1 MKNEWEVISMIQGYL
16 NQTAT
21 WHKVI
26 GQNEYSEPIFADP
39 VTIIVR
45 WEGKRRLVRD
55 NEGREVVSEARVFC
69 IEPVKPGDVLR
80 YDDRDWPVIAVS
92 TVPGLDGKESHREV
106 AV

>member
-1 MKNEWEVISMIQGYL
+1 MIKDYL

-21 WHKVI
+21 WHYVT
-26 GQNEYSEPIFADP
+26 GLNEYGEPSTSSK
-39 VTIIVR
+39 TIKVR

-69 IEPVKPGDVLR
+69 VEPVKPGDVLEHSGR
-80 YDDRDWPVIAVS
+80 EWPVITVS
-92 TVPGLDGKESHREV
+92 TVPGLDGIDSHREC

>member
-1 MKNEWEVISMIQGYL
+1 MIQGYL

-21 WHKVI
+21 WHYI
-26 GQNEYSEPIFADP
+26 TCQNEYGEP
-39 VTIIVR
+39 VTKQKTIKVR

-69 IEPVKPGDVLR
+69 TDSVKPGDELEFDGR
-80 YDDRDWPVIAVS
+80 RWLVIAVS

>member
-1 MKNEWEVISMIQGYL
+1 MIQGYL

-39 VTIIVR
+39 VTIKVR

-69 IEPVKPGDVLR
+69 TEAVKPGDELE
-80 YDDRDWPVIAVS
+80 YDGRSWPVIAVS
-92 TVPGLDGKESHREV
+92 VVPGLDGSEQFREV

>member
-1 MKNEWEVISMIQGYL
+1 MIRDYL
-16 NQTAT
+16 NQTAV
-21 WHKVI
+21 WKSVI
-26 GQNEYSEPIFADP
+26 GQNMYGEPETEKKEIR
-39 VTIIVR
+39 VR

-69 IEPVKPGDVLR
+69 VEPVKPGDILEHGGR
-80 YDDRDWPVIAVS
+80 EWPVIAVS

>member
-1 MKNEWEVISMIQGYL
+1 MENEWEVISMIQNYL

-21 WHKVI
+21 WHYTT
-26 GQNEYSEPIFADP
+26 GQMNEYGEPE
-39 VTIIVR
+39 TGSKETRVR

-69 IEPVKPGDVLR
+69 TDPVKPGDELELDGR
-80 YDDRDWPVIAVS
+80 RWPVIAVS
-92 TVPGLDGKESHREV
+92 TVPGLDGKESHREC

>member
-1 MKNEWEVISMIQGYL
+1 LIKGYL

-21 WHKVI
+21 WHYAT
-26 GQNEYSEPIFADP
+26 GQKNEYGEPTFGSKSIK
-39 VTIIVR
+39 VR

-69 IEPVKPGDVLR
+69 TEAVKPGDELEFDGR
-80 YDDRDWPVIAVS
+80 RWPVIAVS
-92 TVPGLDGKESHREV
+92 VIPDLNGKESHREC

>member
-1 MKNEWEVISMIQGYL
+1 MIEGYL
-16 NQTAT
+16 NQRAVWKRKT
-21 WHKVI
+21 
-26 GQNEYSEPIFADP
+26 GSNEYGEP
-39 VTIIVR
+39 VTKQKTIKVR

-69 IEPVKPGDVLR
+69 IEPVKPGDILK
-80 YDDRDWPVIAVS
+80 YEDRDWPVIAVS